1 MPKEKYT
8 LKLYIASI
16 STDNQETI
24 IQFKQLLSD
33 RLGDNY
39 TLEVIDVMEKP
50 ELAEGEKIIG
60 TPTIVRMLPSPVQK
74 AILNFNSEE
83 KLLLGMDLILSD
95 T

>member
-1 MPKEKYT
+1 MAEDKYT

-16 STDNQETI
+16 STENQDTI
-24 IQFKQLLSD
+24 IKFKELLSN

-39 TLEVIDVMEKP
+39 HLEVIDVMEKP

-60 TPTIVRMLPSPVQK
+60 TPTVVRMLPNPVHK
-74 AILNFNSEE
+74 TILNFNSEE

-95 T
+95 K